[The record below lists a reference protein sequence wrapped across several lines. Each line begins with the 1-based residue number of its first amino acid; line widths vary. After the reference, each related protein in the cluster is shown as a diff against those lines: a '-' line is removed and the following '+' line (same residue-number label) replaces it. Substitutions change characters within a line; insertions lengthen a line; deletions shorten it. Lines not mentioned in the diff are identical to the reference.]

1 MKKSQAEVR
10 TPAVAGS
17 FYPASADQLR
27 KTVRAYLDS
36 VPEIRAEG
44 AIMAAMAPH
53 AGYVYSAP
61 VAAYTY
67 KLLAN
72 VEADTAVIIGH
83 DSYRNAVAFISPAAS
98 FETPLGQVPVD
109 REMVEKLLKFN
120 AGIREDRFMHSQDHT
135 VEVQLPFLQVLG
147 KNWKIVPIL
156 FGDPTLENCRI
167 LAEAIASAA
176 GEKRIIVLA
185 STDMSHYPPYD
196 QACRIDRSTLEV
208 LQSMDIEKL
217 FNHLEEAQRKGRA
230 FNEQTAMC
238 ARGGVGTA
246 LLFAKA
252 RGANHVQVL
261 HYANSGDVSAGGRD
275 SVVGYGAAVFVKKP

>member
-1 MKKSQAEVR
+1 MKKSSAEVR
-10 TPAVAGS
+10 TPAVAGA

-27 KTVRAYLDS
+27 RAVRSYLDR
-36 VPEIRAEG
+36 VPEVRAEG
-44 AIMAAMAPH
+44 EIFAAMAPH

-72 VEADTAVIIGH
+72 VEVDTAVIIGH
-83 DSYRNAVAFISPAAS
+83 DSHRNAVAFVCPVAA

-109 REMVEKLLKFN
+109 REMVEKLVRFDP
-120 AGIREDRFMHSQDHT
+120 GIREDRFMHSQDHT
-135 VEVQLPFLQVLG
+135 IEVQLPFLQVLG

-156 FGDPTLENCRI
+156 FGDPTPENCRI
-167 LAEAIASAA
+167 LAEGIAAAA
-176 GEKRIIVLA
+176 GEKRVLVLA

-217 FNHLEEAQRKGRA
+217 FAHLEEAERKARA

-238 ARGGVGTA
+238 ARGGVGVA

-252 RGANHVQVL
+252 KGANHVQVL
-261 HYANSGDVSAGGRD
+261 HYANSGDVAAGGKD